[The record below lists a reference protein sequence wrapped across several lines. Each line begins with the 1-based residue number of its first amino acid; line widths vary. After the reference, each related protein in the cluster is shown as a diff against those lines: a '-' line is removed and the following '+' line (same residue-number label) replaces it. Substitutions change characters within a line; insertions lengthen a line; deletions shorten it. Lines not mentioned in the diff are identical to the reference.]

1 MITEFRITVREMV
14 EYVHRAGNLAGE
26 SGFRPANRAVEGTRA
41 HRRLQAARG
50 ETYQAEVPVSRTFER
65 HGIRLILTG
74 RVDGILAESTPPVV
88 EEIKSVDARWPGKP
102 DAVHVAQLRTYAA
115 LLAEDNGW
123 KTIEHRL
130 TYVDL
135 ETELETT
142 IQDTETHESLAGF
155 LDETLHEWFA
165 WLVPRAAWLKARN
178 ESLTDLPF
186 PFDKYRAGQRD
197 LAKAVYRA
205 IRDKN
210 DLFVEAPTGLGKTL
224 ATLYPAVK
232 TLPLL
237 ADGQIFYVTAKTSGR
252 LSAEQALEKMR
263 RSGARLKSVMLTA
276 KRKICFTED
285 PAGCDPR
292 TCPFAIG
299 YYDRIKPAVRDL
311 LEADHLDR
319 ARIDATA
326 RAHQVCP
333 FELSLDA
340 SLWTDV
346 VVGDFNHV
354 FDPTSRLQRHF
365 GEGPVRHVVLVDE
378 AHNLVDRSREMYS
391 ATLAAPQLTV
401 GPGGGRVKGGTSVR
415 RALTEAASALTAW
428 LGGLSSTDSLLA
440 ARSHHDGAI
449 ALETPPRELVG
460 ELKKLSRKME
470 AFLAAQR
477 PGQVLSGWLLPWFE
491 LTAFLRAVDAFDD
504 TCRFLA
510 DPQKQSV
517 TVFCADPSARLAFTL
532 KGLRSTVFFS
542 ATLTPMD
549 YFLSLLGGGDDT
561 PAVSFD
567 SPFLADQMRL
577 RVLPHDVTFKG
588 RAESLAPVAEAVS
601 RHILAHPGNHLVFC
615 PSFQYLTELEN
626 SLTPLLPGIS
636 LHAQS
641 SSMDDA
647 RRSEFLDRFLPGAQT
662 VGLAVLGGIFAEG
675 VDLPGDRLIGV
686 TVVGVGLPR
695 LSLERDILQAHFEKT
710 RGQGFDFA
718 YRFPGMQ
725 RVLQAV
731 GRLIRSEED
740 TGAALLIDYRFR
752 ESRYRTLFP
761 KWWQVE
767 KI

>member
-1 MITEFRITVREMV
+1 M
-14 EYVHRAGNLAGE
+14 L
-26 SGFRPANRAVEGTRA
+26 S
-41 HRRLQAARG
+41 
-50 ETYQAEVPVSRTFER
+50 
-65 HGIRLILTG
+65 G
-74 RVDGILAESTPPVV
+74 RVDGIFPDTTPPVV

-115 LLAEDNGW
+115 LLAQERVW
-123 KTIEHRL
+123 QEVEHRL

-135 ETELETT
+135 ETNLETT
-142 IQDTETHESLAGF
+142 IQDTEPQESLAGF
-155 LDETLHEWFA
+155 LDETLHQWFE

-178 ESLTDLPF
+178 ESLASLPF

-205 IRDKN
+205 IRDKHV
-210 DLFVEAPTGLGKTL
+210 LFVEAPTGLGKTL

-232 TLPLL
+232 GLPLL

-276 KRKICFTED
+276 KRKICFSED

-299 YYDRIKPAVRDL
+299 YYDRVKRAVREL

-319 ARIDATA
+319 ARIESIA

-340 SLWTDV
+340 SVWTDV

-365 GEGPVRHVVLVDE
+365 GDGPVRHVVLVDE

-391 ATLAAPQLTV
+391 ASLSAPQLTV
-401 GPGGGRVKGGTSVR
+401 GPGSGRVKGGTSVR
-415 RALTEAASALTAW
+415 RALAGAAAAIIAW
-428 LGGLSSTDSLLA
+428 LDNLPATESLLPA
-440 ARSHHDGAI
+440 KPYHDTAV
-449 ALETPPRELVG
+449 AHESPPQELVA

-470 AFLAAQR
+470 TFLAAQP
-477 PGQVLSGWLLPWFE
+477 PGQSLSGWLLPWFE
-491 LTAFLRAVDAFDD
+491 LTAFLRAVEGFDEK
-504 TCRFLA
+504 CRFLA
-510 DPQKQSV
+510 DPQKQSL

-532 KGLRSTVFFS
+532 KGLRATIFFS

-549 YFLSLLGGGDDT
+549 YFLSLLGGGEDT
-561 PAVSFD
+561 RTVSFA
-567 SPFLADQMRL
+567 SPFQPDQMRL

-588 RAESLAPVAEAVS
+588 RKDSLLPVAEAVA
-601 RHILAHPGNHLVFC
+601 RHVLDHPGNHLVFC

-626 SLTPLLPGIS
+626 SLPPLLSGRS
-636 LHAQS
+636 FHAQS
-641 SSMDDA
+641 SSMDEA
-647 RRSEFLDRFLPGAQT
+647 RRSEFLTRFVPGAQT

-675 VDLPGDRLIGV
+675 VDLPGDQLIGV
-686 TVVGVGLPR
+686 TVIGVGLPR

-731 GRLIRSEED
+731 GRLIRGEED
-740 TGAALLIDYRFR
+740 RGAVLLIDYRFR
-752 ESRYRTLFP
+752 ETRYQSLFP
-761 KWWQVE
+761 RWWKVR
-767 KI
+767 KS